1 MLKLAEIDFV
11 ENCET
16 EEVSVDEAKEYIENV
31 VPEMIKIL
39 EEKEGLG
46 LAAPQ
51 IGIAKKFFVARDME
65 TGEFNTY
72 FNAKY
77 FKDNKTRVQ
86 MEESCLSY
94 PDYKPTTVKRFKRI
108 KMIYQVLEDENLV
121 EKQAKFS
128 SPQGVVFQ
136 HEIDHCGNSTS
147 KPKTIYMK

>member
-1 MLKLAEIDFV
+1 MKLAEIDFV

-16 EEVSVDEAKEYIENV
+16 EEVSVDEAIEYVENV

-39 EEKEGLG
+39 EEKDGLG

-51 IGIAKKFFVARDME
+51 IGIAKKFFVARNIE
-65 TGEFNTY
+65 TGEFSTY

-77 FKDNKTRVQ
+77 FKDNKTRIQ

-94 PDYKPTTVKRFKRI
+94 PDYKPTKVKRFKRI
-108 KMIYQVLEDENLV
+108 KMIYQVLEDGNLV